1 MTGLEGVIASLDEG
15 RSDQQKCSIA
25 MDCIVLVNQLRIDTS
40 TETMTSDLA
49 NQFVAKVQAEARGF
63 LTLLYLPLIVMV
75 ITDETQVGLLKQ
87 QTWINRYKD
96 NVTPRTVMKKIKLK
110 DLLSHK
116 TLTIKEL
123 LYRL

>member
-40 TETMTSDLA
+40 TDTMTSDLA

-63 LTLLYLPLIVMV
+63 NTVVLAFDNYG
-75 ITDETQVGLLKQ
+75 DETQVGLLKQ

-96 NVTPRTVMKKIKLK
+96 HTTQYYTT
-110 DLLSHK
+110 SHQ
-116 TLTIKEL
+116 EL
-123 LYRL
+123 R

>member
-40 TETMTSDLA
+40 ETSDLA

-75 ITDETQVGLLKQ
+75 MRHVQVEVGLLKQ

-96 NVTPRTVMKKIKLK
+96 NVTQLQPRTKNCNEE
-110 DLLSHK
+110 D
-116 TLTIKEL
+116 
-123 LYRL
+123 

>member
-63 LTLLYLPLIVMV
+63 LTLFYLPLIVMAM
-75 ITDETQVGLLKQ
+75 TDETQVGLLKQ

-96 NVTPRTVMKKIKLK
+96 NVTQPHTKNCNEE
-110 DLLSHK
+110 D
-116 TLTIKEL
+116 
-123 LYRL
+123 

>member
-15 RSDQQKCSIA
+15 CSDQQKCSIA

-75 ITDETQVGLLKQ
+75 M
-87 QTWINRYKD
+87 RH
-96 NVTPRTVMKKIKLK
+96 R
-110 DLLSHK
+110 
-116 TLTIKEL
+116 
-123 LYRL
+123 

>member
-25 MDCIVLVNQLRIDTS
+25 MDCIGLVNQLRIDTS

-49 NQFVAKVQAEARGF
+49 NQFVAKVQAEASGL

-75 ITDETQVGLLKQ
+75 M
-87 QTWINRYKD
+87 R
-96 NVTPRTVMKKIKLK
+96 R
-110 DLLSHK
+110 
-116 TLTIKEL
+116 
-123 LYRL
+123 R

>member
-25 MDCIVLVNQLRIDTS
+25 IDCIVLVNQLRIDTS
-40 TETMTSDLA
+40 TETMTSA
-49 NQFVAKVQAEARGF
+49 VWPCKPICSKARGF

-75 ITDETQVGLLKQ
+75 MTDETQVGLLKQ

-96 NVTPRTVMKKIKLK
+96 NVTQLQPRTKNCNEE
-110 DLLSHK
+110 D
-116 TLTIKEL
+116 
-123 LYRL
+123 

>member
-25 MDCIVLVNQLRIDTS
+25 MDCILLNQLRIVTS

-63 LTLLYLPLIVMV
+63 VTLLYLPLIVMV
-75 ITDETQVGLLKQ
+75 M
-87 QTWINRYKD
+87 RH
-96 NVTPRTVMKKIKLK
+96 R
-110 DLLSHK
+110 
-116 TLTIKEL
+116 
-123 LYRL
+123 

>member
-25 MDCIVLVNQLRIDTS
+25 MDCILLVNQLRIDTS

-75 ITDETQVGLLKQ
+75 M
-87 QTWINRYKD
+87 RH
-96 NVTPRTVMKKIKLK
+96 R
-110 DLLSHK
+110 
-116 TLTIKEL
+116 
-123 LYRL
+123 

>member
-15 RSDQQKCSIA
+15 RSDQQKCSMA
-25 MDCIVLVNQLRIDTS
+25 MDCIVLVNQLRTS

-75 ITDETQVGLLKQ
+75 M
-87 QTWINRYKD
+87 RH
-96 NVTPRTVMKKIKLK
+96 R
-110 DLLSHK
+110 
-116 TLTIKEL
+116 
-123 LYRL
+123 

>member
-1 MTGLEGVIASLDEG
+1 MIASLDEG

-63 LTLLYLPLIVMV
+63 LTLFYLPLIVMAM
-75 ITDETQVGLLKQ
+75 TDETQVGLLKQ

-96 NVTPRTVMKKIKLK
+96 NVTQLQPHTKNCNEE
-110 DLLSHK
+110 D
-116 TLTIKEL
+116 
-123 LYRL
+123 